1 LIHFPLLRTRRLTVQ
16 LRELTIGESIAIAA
30 MPPHLPEAE
39 CTAFLRAAVQSAQ
52 GIEDP
57 ADWTVQERML
67 AVCHYLAATAEDGP
81 DFSLGEGHYSD
92 YLDGAADIQTQ
103 IPQVEVGELG
113 GDVWHMR
120 HLTGRMAE
128 SIERMAGEV
137 QDAAGNP
144 LAGRLHWLLGGMA
157 AQMVRTSETVP
168 DDAVADG
175 AFDEWLVARMR
186 VFSSFPETDFAAL
199 MNLYYVGRAKLHHL
213 FRIGFTQDGIVAMPK
228 EQPQAQGEPEAHTLS
243 PARFPVRA
251 ALSRLAL
258 ELVGKPDESG
268 G

>member
-1 LIHFPLLRTRRLTVQ
+1 MVHFPLLRTRRLTVQ
-16 LRELTIGESIAIAA
+16 LRELTIGESIAIAS

-39 CTAFLRAAVQSAQ
+39 CTAFLRAAIHSAQ
-52 GIEDP
+52 GVEDT

-92 YLDGAADIQTQ
+92 YLDGAIDIQPQTPQ
-103 IPQVEVGELG
+103 IEVGELS

-137 QDAAGNP
+137 QDAVGQP

-168 DDAVADG
+168 DANVAEG

-186 VFSSFPETDFAAL
+186 VMSAFSESDFAAL
-199 MNLYYVGRAKLHHL
+199 MSLYFEGREKLRHL
-213 FRIGFTQDGIVAMPK
+213 FRIEFSKDGIVAMPK
-228 EQPQAQGEPEAHTLS
+228 GGAAANLP

-258 ELVGKPDESG
+258 ELVGKPDQSG
-268 G
+268 R

>member
-1 LIHFPLLRTRRLTVQ
+1 VIHFPLLRTRRLTVQ

-39 CTAFLRAAVQSAQ
+39 CTAFLKAAVQSTQ

-81 DFSLGEGHYSD
+81 DFSLGAGRYSD

-168 DDAVADG
+168 DDTVADG

-186 VFSSFPETDFAAL
+186 VMAAFPESDFFAL
-199 MNLYYVGRAKLHHL
+199 MGLYFSGRETLHHL
-213 FRIGFTQDGIVAMPK
+213 FRITFDQDGILALPK
-228 EQPQAQGEPEAHTLS
+228 GEPEAHTLL

-268 G
+268 R